1 MRIKAVSSGK
11 ATGQLQ
17 HAGRQ
22 KQGWNPLLPDAKE
35 LFSLREVVLR
45 ENNCVRFGRHAS
57 LSAFVLFA
65 GGCVVRIGY
74 ESFLD
79 FGFSEFLMLPEWRTA
94 FTYFS

>member
-1 MRIKAVSSGK
+1 MIQPIFHPANSPYHWQSFCTVSRETMFLEKQLRAVRRI
-11 ATGQLQ
+11 
-17 HAGRQ
+17 
-22 KQGWNPLLPDAKE
+22 
-35 LFSLREVVLR
+35 
-45 ENNCVRFGRHAS
+45 AS